1 MIINFQKR
9 YFSERKI
16 ITERS
21 MRLMGQHAIEI
32 IFLAI
37 NTSFVSMPNK
47 F

>member
-9 YFSERKI
+9 YFSERKMI
-16 ITERS
+16 IERS

-37 NTSFVSMPNK
+37 NASFVSIPNE